1 MSIPLEKLD
10 HFKRFIQEETSPLG
24 TSPYVLILV
33 VEAYYEFVAE
43 ALVPNSSRS
52 VTQFKL
58 LEELLSL
65 GLIDKQAYTIMNETR
80 KLKNELT
87 HRLDYRAGVAY
98 LHDFYNNCTL
108 PNKNVPKDKNDQE
121 AIDAALSEALRKG
134 YSVVEALLD
143 EAAVKELSAPAV

>member
-1 MSIPLEKLD
+1 MSIPLEKLN

-24 TSPYVLILV
+24 TNPYVLILV
-33 VEAYYEFVAE
+33 IEAYYEFVAE
-43 ALVPNSSRS
+43 ALVPNSSRN

-87 HRLDYRAGVAY
+87 HRLDYRIGVAY
-98 LHDFYNNCTL
+98 LHDFYNNCAL
-108 PNKNVPKDKNDQE
+108 PNKNVPKDKTDQE
-121 AIDAALSEALRKG
+121 AIDGSLSEVLRKG
-134 YSVVEALLD
+134 FALVEGLLG
-143 EAAVKELSAPAV
+143 EAVAKELSAPTV